1 MKDFLKFT
9 LATVTGII
17 LSSIVLFIIGM
28 VTLFG
33 IMAASDTE
41 TIVKKNS
48 VMILDLNGTL
58 VERTQEDPLGILS
71 QLFNDDSNTYGLDDI
86 LSSIKKAKENEDIKG
101 IYLQANSLGTSYA
114 SLQEIRNA
122 LLDFKE
128 SGKFVI
134 AYADSYTQ
142 GLYYLSSAADK
153 VLLNPKGM
161 IEWRGIASTPLF
173 YKDLLQKIGVEMQI
187 FKVGTY
193 KSAVEPFI
201 ATEMSPAN
209 REQVTTFISSIWS
222 QVTEGVSASR
232 NIPVDSLKAYADR
245 MLMFYP
251 AEESVRCGL
260 ADTLVYRNDVRD
272 YLKRL
277 VDIDED
283 DNLSLLGLGD
293 MINVR
298 KNVPKDKSGNII
310 AVYYASGEITDYPG
324 SATSEEGIVGS
335 KVIRDLRKL
344 KDNDDVKAVVLRVNS
359 PGGSAFA
366 SEQIWYAVKELKTK
380 KPVIVSMGDYAAS
393 GGYYISCGADT
404 IVAEPTTLTGSIGIF
419 GMVPNVK
426 ELTDK
431 IGLSYDVVKTN
442 KYADFGN
449 IMRPFSE
456 GEKAL
461 LQMMVAEG
469 YDTFITRCAE
479 GRHTTKEAIEKIA
492 EGRVWTGEAAKELGL
507 VDELGGIDKALDI
520 AIAKARVGGY
530 TIVSYP
536 TPLFYKDLLQKIGV
550 EMQIFKVGTYKS
562 AVEPFIATEMSP
574 ANREQVTTFISSI
587 WSQVTEGVS
596 ASRNIPVDSLKAYAD
611 RMLMFYPAE
620 ESVRCGLADTLVYRN
635 DVRDYLKRLVD
646 IDEDDNL
653 SLLGLGDMI
662 NVRKNVP
669 KDKSGNIIAV
679 YYASGEITDYPG
691 SATSEEGI
699 VGSKVIRDLRKL
711 KDNDDVKA
719 VVLRVNSPGGSAFA
733 SEQIWYAVKELKTKK
748 PVIVSMGDY
757 AASGGYYISCGADT
771 IVAEPTTLTGSIGIF
786 GMVPNVKELT
796 DKIGLSYD
804 VVKTNKYA
812 DFGNIMRPFS
822 EGEKALLQMMVAE
835 GYDTFI
841 TRCAEGRHT
850 TKEAI
855 EKIAEGRVWTGEA
868 AKELGL
874 VDELGGIDKALDI
887 AIAKAR
893 VGGYT
898 IVSYPEKK
906 DVLSSLLDTK
916 PTNYVESQLLKSK
929 LGEYYRQFGLLTN
942 LKEQSMIQ
950 ARVPFELNIK

>member
-17 LSSIVLFIIGM
+17 LSSIVLFIISM

-173 YKDLLQKIGVEMQI
+173 YKDLLQKIGVEMQV

-193 KSAVEPFI
+193 KSAVEPFT

-209 REQVTTFISSIWS
+209 REQVTAFINSIWS

-232 NIPVDSLKAYADR
+232 NIPIDSLNAYADR

-277 VDIDED
+277 VDMDED

-344 KDNDDVKAVVLRVNS
+344 KENDDVKAVVLRVNS

-380 KPVIVSMGDYAAS
+380 KPVIVSMSDYASS

-507 VDELGGIDKALDI
+507 VDELGGIDKALEI
-520 AIAKARVGGY
+520 AVAKAG
-530 TIVSYP
+530 
-536 TPLFYKDLLQKIGV
+536 
-550 EMQIFKVGTYKS
+550 
-562 AVEPFIATEMSP
+562 
-574 ANREQVTTFISSI
+574 
-587 WSQVTEGVS
+587 
-596 ASRNIPVDSLKAYAD
+596 
-611 RMLMFYPAE
+611 
-620 ESVRCGLADTLVYRN
+620 
-635 DVRDYLKRLVD
+635 
-646 IDEDDNL
+646 
-653 SLLGLGDMI
+653 
-662 NVRKNVP
+662 
-669 KDKSGNIIAV
+669 
-679 YYASGEITDYPG
+679 
-691 SATSEEGI
+691 
-699 VGSKVIRDLRKL
+699 
-711 KDNDDVKA
+711 
-719 VVLRVNSPGGSAFA
+719 
-733 SEQIWYAVKELKTKK
+733 
-748 PVIVSMGDY
+748 
-757 AASGGYYISCGADT
+757 
-771 IVAEPTTLTGSIGIF
+771 
-786 GMVPNVKELT
+786 
-796 DKIGLSYD
+796 
-804 VVKTNKYA
+804 
-812 DFGNIMRPFS
+812 
-822 EGEKALLQMMVAE
+822 
-835 GYDTFI
+835 
-841 TRCAEGRHT
+841 
-850 TKEAI
+850 
-855 EKIAEGRVWTGEA
+855 
-868 AKELGL
+868 
-874 VDELGGIDKALDI
+874 
-887 AIAKAR
+887 

>member
-173 YKDLLQKIGVEMQI
+173 YKDLLQKIGVEMQV

-193 KSAVEPFI
+193 KSAVEPFT

-209 REQVTTFISSIWS
+209 REQVTAFISSIWS
-222 QVTEGVSASR
+222 QVTKGVSASR

-251 AEESVRCGL
+251 AEESVRC
-260 ADTLVYRNDVRD
+260 
-272 YLKRL
+272 RL

-324 SATSEEGIVGS
+324 STTSEEGIVGS

-380 KPVIVSMGDYAAS
+380 KPVIVSMSDYAAS

-469 YDTFITRCAE
+469 YDTFITR
-479 GRHTTKEAIEKIA
+479 RT
-492 EGRVWTGEAAKELGL
+492 
-507 VDELGGIDKALDI
+507 
-520 AIAKARVGGY
+520 
-530 TIVSYP
+530 SYNQRGNR
-536 TPLFYKDLLQKIGV
+536 KDRRRSC
-550 EMQIFKVGTYKS
+550 M
-562 AVEPFIATEMSP
+562 
-574 ANREQVTTFISSI
+574 
-587 WSQVTEGVS
+587 
-596 ASRNIPVDSLKAYAD
+596 D
-611 RMLMFYPAE
+611 R
-620 ESVRCGLADTLVYRN
+620 
-635 DVRDYLKRLVD
+635 
-646 IDEDDNL
+646 
-653 SLLGLGDMI
+653 
-662 NVRKNVP
+662 
-669 KDKSGNIIAV
+669 
-679 YYASGEITDYPG
+679 
-691 SATSEEGI
+691 
-699 VGSKVIRDLRKL
+699 
-711 KDNDDVKA
+711 
-719 VVLRVNSPGGSAFA
+719 
-733 SEQIWYAVKELKTKK
+733 
-748 PVIVSMGDY
+748 
-757 AASGGYYISCGADT
+757 
-771 IVAEPTTLTGSIGIF
+771 
-786 GMVPNVKELT
+786 
-796 DKIGLSYD
+796 
-804 VVKTNKYA
+804 
-812 DFGNIMRPFS
+812 
-822 EGEKALLQMMVAE
+822 
-835 GYDTFI
+835 
-841 TRCAEGRHT
+841 
-850 TKEAI
+850 
-855 EKIAEGRVWTGEA
+855 
-868 AKELGL
+868 
-874 VDELGGIDKALDI
+874 
-887 AIAKAR
+887 
-893 VGGYT
+893 
-898 IVSYPEKK
+898 
-906 DVLSSLLDTK
+906 
-916 PTNYVESQLLKSK
+916 
-929 LGEYYRQFGLLTN
+929 
-942 LKEQSMIQ
+942 
-950 ARVPFELNIK
+950 

>member
-193 KSAVEPFI
+193 KSAVEPFT

-251 AEESVRCGL
+251 AEES
-260 ADTLVYRNDVRD
+260 
-272 YLKRL
+272 
-277 VDIDED
+277 I
-283 DNLSLLGLGD
+283 
-293 MINVR
+293 
-298 KNVPKDKSGNII
+298 
-310 AVYYASGEITDYPG
+310 
-324 SATSEEGIVGS
+324 
-335 KVIRDLRKL
+335 
-344 KDNDDVKAVVLRVNS
+344 
-359 PGGSAFA
+359 
-366 SEQIWYAVKELKTK
+366 
-380 KPVIVSMGDYAAS
+380 
-393 GGYYISCGADT
+393 
-404 IVAEPTTLTGSIGIF
+404 
-419 GMVPNVK
+419 
-426 ELTDK
+426 
-431 IGLSYDVVKTN
+431 
-442 KYADFGN
+442 
-449 IMRPFSE
+449 
-456 GEKAL
+456 
-461 LQMMVAEG
+461 
-469 YDTFITRCAE
+469 
-479 GRHTTKEAIEKIA
+479 
-492 EGRVWTGEAAKELGL
+492 
-507 VDELGGIDKALDI
+507 
-520 AIAKARVGGY
+520 
-530 TIVSYP
+530 
-536 TPLFYKDLLQKIGV
+536 
-550 EMQIFKVGTYKS
+550 
-562 AVEPFIATEMSP
+562 
-574 ANREQVTTFISSI
+574 
-587 WSQVTEGVS
+587 
-596 ASRNIPVDSLKAYAD
+596 
-611 RMLMFYPAE
+611 
-620 ESVRCGLADTLVYRN
+620 RCGLADTLVYRN

>member
-201 ATEMSPAN
+201 ATEMSP
-209 REQVTTFISSIWS
+209 T
-222 QVTEGVSASR
+222 
-232 NIPVDSLKAYADR
+232 
-245 MLMFYP
+245 
-251 AEESVRCGL
+251 
-260 ADTLVYRNDVRD
+260 
-272 YLKRL
+272 
-277 VDIDED
+277 
-283 DNLSLLGLGD
+283 
-293 MINVR
+293 
-298 KNVPKDKSGNII
+298 
-310 AVYYASGEITDYPG
+310 
-324 SATSEEGIVGS
+324 
-335 KVIRDLRKL
+335 
-344 KDNDDVKAVVLRVNS
+344 
-359 PGGSAFA
+359 
-366 SEQIWYAVKELKTK
+366 
-380 KPVIVSMGDYAAS
+380 
-393 GGYYISCGADT
+393 
-404 IVAEPTTLTGSIGIF
+404 
-419 GMVPNVK
+419 
-426 ELTDK
+426 
-431 IGLSYDVVKTN
+431 
-442 KYADFGN
+442 
-449 IMRPFSE
+449 
-456 GEKAL
+456 
-461 LQMMVAEG
+461 
-469 YDTFITRCAE
+469 
-479 GRHTTKEAIEKIA
+479 
-492 EGRVWTGEAAKELGL
+492 
-507 VDELGGIDKALDI
+507 
-520 AIAKARVGGY
+520 
-530 TIVSYP
+530 
-536 TPLFYKDLLQKIGV
+536 
-550 EMQIFKVGTYKS
+550 
-562 AVEPFIATEMSP
+562 
-574 ANREQVTTFISSI
+574 NREQVTTFISSI